1 MHFDRECRNNPLV
14 ARLMREAMEALAE
27 KAAPGRHKG
36 TRLVIDFGRTHK
48 VSRHPLC
55 QKPRRRAGGLQRP
68 PPEAADGTVE
78 IRPGPG
84 GLKGQRVGTGCFTGT
99 ERGISS
105 QGPPCGHHQKSKGRV
120 WRCRHCRFIGHRD
133 LVGSVDMHPL
143 ALGKSVA
150 FPALGSTPYRR
161 PGQGS
166 PDKRQ
171 PTKIPPGKSSRP
183 GRGPPSFDGVAASK
197 PGVRPT
203 RHAEPRERRGQADGV
218 RQKRS
223 PWRE

>member
-1 MHFDRECRNNPLV
+1 
-14 ARLMREAMEALAE
+14 MREAMEALAE

-133 LVGSVDMHPL
+133 LGVPSTCIPSPWANRSRSPRSARPRIDDPARVPL
-143 ALGKSVA
+143 TSDSL
-150 FPALGSTPYRR
+150 RR
-161 PGQGS
+161 S
-166 PDKRQ
+166 
-171 PTKIPPGKSSRP
+171 
-183 GRGPPSFDGVAASK
+183 
-197 PGVRPT
+197 
-203 RHAEPRERRGQADGV
+203 RRGSRHGRDAGHRLLTV
-218 RQKRS
+218 
-223 PWRE
+223 